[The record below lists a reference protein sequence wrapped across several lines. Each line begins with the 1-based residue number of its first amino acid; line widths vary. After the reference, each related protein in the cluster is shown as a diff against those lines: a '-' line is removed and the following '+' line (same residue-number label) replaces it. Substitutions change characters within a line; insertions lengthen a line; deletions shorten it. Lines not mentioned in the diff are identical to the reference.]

1 MTRTKTGSSR
11 NDARTTLAV
20 PGNRLRFSHVTVRP
34 ESILMSYRQ
43 FRVMAAP
50 ILSIKERLS
59 GRSIY
64 LIGMM
69 GSGKTSTGRPLAKRL
84 GYGFVD
90 ADAVIEQVAG
100 CTIPEIF
107 QRDGEEGFR
116 LIESQVLNA
125 ISQRHSLVVATGG
138 GVVTKPENW
147 GQLHSGIVVWLDV
160 DQAKLIERLRND
172 STQRPLL
179 QQPDPE
185 AALENLLQQ
194 RRPLYGEAD
203 LTVVINDETP
213 DDVADGILQLLP
225 TLIQDPTQQR
235 ER

>member
-1 MTRTKTGSSR
+1 MT
-11 NDARTTLAV
+11 D
-20 PGNRLRFSHVTVRP
+20 
-34 ESILMSYRQ
+34 
-43 FRVMAAP
+43 P
-50 ILSIKERLS
+50 ILSLKERLS

-90 ADAVIEQVAG
+90 TDAVIEQVAG

-107 QRDGEEGFR
+107 ERDGEAGFR
-116 LIESQVLNA
+116 SIESQVLNA

-160 DQAKLIERLRND
+160 NRAQLIERLRDD

-179 QQPDPE
+179 QQPNPE
-185 AALENLLQQ
+185 AALDTLLQE

-203 LTVVINDETP
+203 LTVVIKDESP
-213 DDVADGILQLLP
+213 DAVADGILQLLP
-225 TLIQDPTQQR
+225 TLIKDPTEQR

>member
-1 MTRTKTGSSR
+1 
-11 NDARTTLAV
+11 
-20 PGNRLRFSHVTVRP
+20 
-34 ESILMSYRQ
+34 
-43 FRVMAAP
+43 MADP
-50 ILSIKERLS
+50 ILSLKERLS

-107 QRDGEEGFR
+107 ERDGEAGFR
-116 LIESQVLNA
+116 SIESQVLNA

-160 DQAKLIERLRND
+160 NRAQLIERLRDD

-179 QQPDPE
+179 QQPNPE
-185 AALENLLQQ
+185 AAIDTLLQE

-203 LTVVINDETP
+203 LTVVIKDESP
-213 DDVADGILQLLP
+213 DAVADGILQLLP
-225 TLIQDPTQQR
+225 TLIKDPTEQR

>member
-1 MTRTKTGSSR
+1 MT
-11 NDARTTLAV
+11 D
-20 PGNRLRFSHVTVRP
+20 
-34 ESILMSYRQ
+34 
-43 FRVMAAP
+43 P
-50 ILSIKERLS
+50 ILSLKERLS

-107 QRDGEEGFR
+107 ERDGEAGFR
-116 LIESQVLNA
+116 SIESQVLNA

-138 GVVTKPENW
+138 GVVIKPENW

-160 DQAKLIERLRND
+160 DRGQLLARLRAD
-172 STQRPLL
+172 STLRPLL

-185 AALENLLQQ
+185 AALDKLLQQ

-203 LTVVINDETP
+203 LTVVIKDESP
-213 DDVADGILQLLP
+213 DAVADGILQLLP
-225 TLIQDPTQQR
+225 TLIKDPTEQR